1 MNCERREY
9 PRVPIGGEANILL
22 AGVVRNGNM
31 MKLSPSGIQIE
42 CRSQLVEQLAKSKS
56 ESGLYPEFELEFAL
70 PDSGK
75 DKQAIK
81 STCNVSF
88 CR

>member
-1 MNCERREY
+1 
-9 PRVPIGGEANILL
+9 
-22 AGVVRNGNM
+22 